1 MPRCVITVDFV
12 LHAGTMKEFMP
23 YMVDNANKSRTLE
36 PGCDRFD
43 VLVSPKAPDRVFLYE
58 IYQDRAAF
66 EVHLKTPHF
75 LEFNQRSAP
84 LTKSRTVGRYFIDN
98 DTGK

>member
-12 LHAGTMKEFMP
+12 LHEGTMKDFMP
-23 YMVDNANKSRTLE
+23 HMVDNANKSRTLE

-66 EVHLKTPHF
+66 EVHLKTEHF
-75 LEFNQRSAP
+75 LEFSEKTRGYI
-84 LTKSRTVGRYFIDN
+84 KDRTIWEFAIENDN
-98 DTGK
+98 GN